1 MKRIVSQ
8 VVAATIVLCALAMV
22 GCKQDQSSATQGECV
37 VSGICLDASTSAYLA
52 DVAVQAQSVSAGSK
66 TATTDANGSFHVSF
80 STDSSGTATFT
91 LKKTSYRDTTFVVT
105 LSTGTVIALT
115 IPMAPKS
122 VVNPGGTSSGLAQ
135 TITFLGSAT
144 QEVSVYGVG
153 GKETAILGWEV
164 RDSLGLPIDATHAV
178 NLVFTS
184 INGPNGGEYISPP
197 TVTTNQVG
205 QAYTT
210 FNAGTK
216 SGVVQV
222 TATAAIGSGASARTI
237 ASSPVRLVINGGF
250 PVQSHFSI
258 SAERHNF
265 PALGW
270 VGKTNAVTVLV
281 GDMYS
286 NPVAPAT
293 AVYFRSTAGVIQPS
307 IFTTK
312 DGLGTVTLYSGNP
325 EPYNAYAA
333 PVYGNGYHYVVAR
346 TLGQGGVVV
355 EDSTLLLWSGAGQIS
370 NVAPTSFTIP
380 NAGSQSFAF
389 RVSDALGHPL
399 AAGTYIAVTA
409 SIPPPPT
416 TGQQQNQVIVLF
428 GVNGTVE
435 LADVMMPGP
444 GTTDFSFTLKDG
456 TWSITDATPVNIT
469 INVLGPNVPNSLSYT
484 LGGLVY

>member
-1 MKRIVSQ
+1 
-8 VVAATIVLCALAMV
+8 
-22 GCKQDQSSATQGECV
+22 
-37 VSGICLDASTSAYLA
+37 
-52 DVAVQAQSVSAGSK
+52 
-66 TATTDANGSFHVSF
+66 
-80 STDSSGTATFT
+80 
-91 LKKTSYRDTTFVVT
+91 
-105 LSTGTVIALT
+105 
-115 IPMAPKS
+115 
-122 VVNPGGTSSGLAQ
+122 
-135 TITFLGSAT
+135 
-144 QEVSVYGVG
+144 
-153 GKETAILGWEV
+153 
-164 RDSLGLPIDATHAV
+164 
-178 NLVFTS
+178 
-184 INGPNGGEYISPP
+184 
-197 TVTTNQVG
+197 
-205 QAYTT
+205 
-210 FNAGTK
+210 
-216 SGVVQV
+216 
-222 TATAAIGSGASARTI
+222 
-237 ASSPVRLVINGGF
+237 
-250 PVQSHFSI
+250 
-258 SAERHNF
+258 
-265 PALGW
+265 

-370 NVAPTSFTIP
+370 NVAPTSFTIA